1 MNAFTLDTL
10 KAARRL
16 RDEFGFDERQA
27 TGIVETLAEGMSG
40 SLDQLAT
47 KADLERFATK
57 EDLANLRAEMATKAD
72 LERFAT
78 KADLERFATK
88 ADLEHFATKADL
100 ERFATKTDLER
111 VATKTDLEGFAT
123 KADLER
129 FATKA
134 EHEDLRRDVALMR
147 AEMQALENR
156 MTIRLGAMIVASAG
170 FFTLLDR
177 LL

>member
-78 KADLERFATK
+78 K
-88 ADLEHFATKADL
+88 
-100 ERFATKTDLER
+100 
-111 VATKTDLEGFAT
+111 TDLEGFAT